1 MIKSQRRRER
11 KSREEREKSRGLG
24 QRTPAVV
31 GMAVDAPGV
40 KRRAG
45 RPCAWLQGVGY
56 LLGASGAWWL
66 FQRVQRRTQEGQS
79 GGWETPRTGTQRLS
93 ICLAF
98 NRVIDDAGC
107 LSLLTIRHGNMRQPR
122 LQLRFITEQAKKP
135 SKTKHTPGKNT
146 HLSTNTTQRWLRG
159 GSIVLTFKVSFQ
171 RDSGWW
177 TGVTATHTGRTNP
190 EWGTC

>member
-56 LLGASGAWWL
+56 LLGASGA
-66 FQRVQRRTQEGQS
+66 
-79 GGWETPRTGTQRLS
+79 
-93 ICLAF
+93 
-98 NRVIDDAGC
+98 
-107 LSLLTIRHGNMRQPR
+107 
-122 LQLRFITEQAKKP
+122 
-135 SKTKHTPGKNT
+135 
-146 HLSTNTTQRWLRG
+146 
-159 GSIVLTFKVSFQ
+159 
-171 RDSGWW
+171 
-177 TGVTATHTGRTNP
+177 
-190 EWGTC
+190 